1 MENSEKNIDNIE
13 ILTATKNL
21 NDFVKKV
28 NYIDAQHE
36 VFDVL
41 KKDLMAMRIRRI
53 FKLVFLIVL
62 GVFVFFVQ
70 VSFPYVVE
78 IAFKIFIM
86 FCIAAITDVV
96 FIEKLDVGRLQ
107 SRLFLVTLSTN
118 LMFVNEEIE
127 KLKKEG
133 VKNV

>member
-1 MENSEKNIDNIE
+1 
-13 ILTATKNL
+13 
-21 NDFVKKV
+21 
-28 NYIDAQHE
+28 
-36 VFDVL
+36 
-41 KKDLMAMRIRRI
+41 MRIRRI